1 MDSSFVNPGCHLQP
15 GTKVAISGLKGAKI
29 KSMNG
34 VEGIINKYSAK
45 KDRYVVEL
53 PNGPM
58 KVKRI
63 NLTVMTT
70 TTTTTTKQPQVFSN
84 EDEMME
90 RLKGMG
96 MPSEMLTSLTLEQK
110 QAMMLMTQKPEVIE
124 RAKNTPGVMANS
136 GELKEEAGGL
146 YAWKDAKDHVYLEV
160 KNATPST
167 ICVIGENKLQVMT
180 GEAEMMLEGELFQE
194 VDCTKSGYEI
204 RGEKLLVTLVK
215 KKPMRWLMVLR

>member
-1 MDSSFVNPGCHLQP
+1 MDSFVDPSCLKP
-15 GTKVAISGLKGAKI
+15 GTKIAICGLKGTKTRY
-29 KSMNG
+29 MNG

-53 PNGPM
+53 PNGSM
-58 KVKRI
+58 LVKRI
-63 NLTVMTT
+63 NLTVVTTT
-70 TTTTTTKQPQVFSN
+70 TTTTTTKPPLQVFRN

-90 RLKGMG
+90 RLQTMG
-96 MPSEMLTSLTLEQK
+96 VPLEMLTSLTLEQK

-124 RAKNTPGVMANS
+124 RAKNTPGVMASS
-136 GELKEEAGGL
+136 GELKEEADGL

-167 ICVIGENKLQVMT
+167 ICVIGENKLQVT
-180 GEAEMMLEGELFQE
+180 REGEMMLEGDLFQK
-194 VDCTKSGYEI
+194 VDCTKSLYEI

-215 KKPMRWLMVLR
+215 KKSMRWLMVLR